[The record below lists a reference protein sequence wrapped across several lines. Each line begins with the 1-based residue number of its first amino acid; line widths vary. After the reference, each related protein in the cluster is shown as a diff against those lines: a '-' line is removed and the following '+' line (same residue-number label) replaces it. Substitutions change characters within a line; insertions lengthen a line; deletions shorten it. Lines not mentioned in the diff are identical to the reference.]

1 MSHIISV
8 ATHISQILEK
18 SNNTLLA
25 RGPTVAT
32 VMTMTRSRAGGM
44 VRIRSIHGATSSPG
58 TEQAGS
64 LFKRALETHCECFHI
79 KNLSTHL
86 SSQSPGL
93 TVDQTLHKLTVV
105 GSHVLQSSSL
115 DFLKDEVTSIYL
127 PKLLGLAIVQQI
139 PVIAPDTSIIS
150 SLTHK
155 ILTEELGKSVVV
167 VVHP

>member
-1 MSHIISV
+1 
-8 ATHISQILEK
+8 
-18 SNNTLLA
+18 
-25 RGPTVAT
+25 
-32 VMTMTRSRAGGM
+32 M

-58 TEQAGS
+58 TEQTRS
-64 LFKRALETHCECFHI
+64 LFKGALEAHGEGFHV

-86 SSQSPGL
+86 TSLSPGL
-93 TVDQTLHKLTVV
+93 SVDQMLNELAVV
-105 GSHVLQSSSL
+105 RSHALQSRSL
-115 DFLKDEVTSIYL
+115 DFLKDEVTTIYL

-155 ILTEELGKSVVV
+155 ILTKELGKSIVL

>member
-1 MSHIISV
+1 
-8 ATHISQILEK
+8 
-18 SNNTLLA
+18 
-25 RGPTVAT
+25 
-32 VMTMTRSRAGGM
+32 M

-58 TEQAGS
+58 TEQTQS
-64 LFKRALETHCECFHI
+64 LFKGALEAHSEGFHV

-86 SSQSPGL
+86 TSLSPGL
-93 TVDQTLHKLTVV
+93 SIDQTLNELAVV
-105 GSHVLQSSSL
+105 RSHALQSRSL
-115 DFLKDEVTSIYL
+115 NFLKDEVTTIYL

-155 ILTEELGKSVVV
+155 ILTKELGKSVVV